1 MPHHGDLYRRAL
13 RFEGSRVAASD
24 LTQDTLERALR
35 RFQAFRTGSNVR
47 AWLFTIM
54 YHLFCDE
61 RRRSRQSLE
70 AIGPG
75 DAGAEP
81 ESAPPWQNISSDV
94 LQRAVQGLDLGQRE
108 VVERR
113 WAQGNSYQR
122 ISQELG
128 IPLGTVGTRLLRA
141 HRRLRDVLDRPCANG

>member
-35 RFQAFRTGSNVR
+35 RFQAFRHGSNAR

-54 YHLFCDE
+54 YHVFCDG
-61 RRRSRQSLE
+61 RRRSRQALA
-70 AIGPG
+70 AIPPG
-75 DAGAEP
+75 GAAVEP
-81 ESAPPWQNISSDV
+81 ESPPHWQNISSEIV
-94 LQRAVQGLDLGQRE
+94 QRAVQGLDLGQRA
-108 VVERR
+108 VVELR
-113 WAQGNSYQR
+113 WVQGSSYQR
-122 ISQELG
+122 ISQKLG

-141 HRRLRDVLDRPCANG
+141 HRRLRELLDGPCVYD